1 MPKNK
6 YLLLASSLGVL
17 ALLLTSAVQENF
29 LKEWRRIQ
37 AVGTSDE
44 GPIDVRLRQV
54 INPGLRVTDRCVSC
68 HVSMGAGEQ
77 SVRGS
82 KVLVAHKAV
91 VHDPAEYGCTVCH
104 GGQGL
109 ATEKAEAHGNV
120 HFWPEPMLPARY
132 SYAGCGTCHAPLSVP
147 NSESYQRA
155 VSAFERLDCYAC
167 HRVEGKG
174 GTLRPDASGMEGPDL
189 SRAGLTGYDRDWYAK
204 HLNKMETAPQKA
216 WKASFAPV
224 SDEDRQL
231 LVSYLS
237 TCVGAS
243 KLVEAKAAFHTAGCL
258 GCHKVS
264 GVGGDSGPDLSRA
277 GEKDPALAD
286 FTHVNGPATLAN
298 WQAEHLRS
306 PLSIVTGSQM
316 PSLGLTD
323 RDIDQLVFYT
333 LSLRRREVQGNY
345 VPKDR
350 MRAQRFGEREF
361 SGDGGTVYG
370 AFCAGCHGMS
380 GSGVRSA
387 GLASFPSIA
396 NPDLLERVSDQFLE
410 NTIRHGRPGRRM
422 PAWGDATGGLKPDEI
437 RSVIGYLRTVSGV
450 KQKPE
455 NTPARWVKS
464 DAAAGKALYGSACAG
479 CHGAKGE
486 GAEAPALNNQV
497 LLTSATDTYLVE
509 TIGRGRR
516 GTVMQG
522 FLNPSPTRRMLSGA
536 EIESVV
542 AFVRTW
548 EKGKK

>member
-6 YLLLASSLGVL
+6 YLLLVSSLGVL
-17 ALLLTSAVQENF
+17 ALLMASAVEENF
-29 LKEWRRIQ
+29 LKEWRKIQ
-37 AVGTSDE
+37 GAAINDE
-44 GPIDVRLRQV
+44 GPIEVRLRQV

-68 HVSMGAGEQ
+68 HVTMGAGEG
-77 SVRGS
+77 SVRGA

-109 ATEKAEAHGNV
+109 ATEKAEAHGDV
-120 HFWPEPMLPARY
+120 HFWPEPMLPARF
-132 SYAGCGTCHAPLSVP
+132 SYAGCGTCHAPLNVP
-147 NSESYQRA
+147 GSETYRRA
-155 VSAFERLDCYAC
+155 VSTFERLDCYAC

-174 GTLRPDASGMEGPDL
+174 ATIRPDGSGMEGPDL
-189 SRAGLTGYDRDWYAK
+189 TRVGVTGYDRDWYAK
-204 HLNKMETAPQKA
+204 HLTKMETAPLRA
-216 WKASFAPV
+216 WKAGFAPV
-224 SDEDRQL
+224 TEADRQL
-231 LVSYLS
+231 LAIYLS

-264 GVGGDSGPDLSRA
+264 GVGGDAGPDLSRA
-277 GEKDPALAD
+277 GEKDPALVNFA
-286 FTHVNGPATLAN
+286 HVNGPATLAN

-316 PSLGLTD
+316 PALGLD
-323 RDIDQLVFYT
+323 DQDIDQLVFYT

-361 SGDGGTVYG
+361 AGDGGTVYG
-370 AFCAGCHGMS
+370 TFCAGCHGLV
-380 GSGVRSA
+380 GGGIRSA

-410 NTIRHGRPGRRM
+410 DTIRQGRPGRRM
-422 PAWGDATGGLKPDEI
+422 PAWGSSAAGLKPGEI
-437 RSVIGYLRTVSGV
+437 GAVVGYLRALSGV
-450 KQKPE
+450 QYKPE
-455 NTPARWVKS
+455 SAAPRWVHG
-464 DAAAGKALYGSACAG
+464 DAAAGKALFGSTCAG
-479 CHGAKGE
+479 CHGAMGE

-497 LLTSATDTYLVE
+497 LLASATDTYLVE

-522 FLNPSPTRRMLSGA
+522 FLDPSPTRRTLSA
-536 EIESVV
+536 QEIESVV

-548 EKGKK
+548 EKGKP